1 MLSHRPVKRYKEKM
15 NRAISISMA
24 AVGVMLAPAS
34 PTLAHHSRA
43 MFDMTQNVTYRGVVK
58 EYRWQNPH
66 SHIVIIVGPDAT
78 ERSTLGTWDIEA
90 SSISLMVSQGWN
102 RNTFEPG
109 DRITVVAH
117 PSRNGSKDVL
127 LFYAIKPDGTRLYR
141 AQHRYASEAE

>member
-1 MLSHRPVKRYKEKM
+1 M
-15 NRAISISMA
+15 NRAIGISMA
-24 AVGVMLAPAS
+24 AFGVMLAAAG

-58 EYRWQNPH
+58 EYKWQNPH
-66 SHIVIIVGPDAT
+66 SQIVVIVGTDASDQ
-78 ERSTLGTWDIEA
+78 STIGTWNIEA
-90 SSISLMVSQGWN
+90 SSISLMVSQGWK

-109 DRITVVAH
+109 DAITVVAH
-117 PSRNGSKDVL
+117 PSRNGSRDVL